1 MHLLTGLNVDYLHR
15 VYLHIKMTLNLSKST
30 SLNITQQAEEP
41 SEIST
46 TNWPAKRRVLCPVV
60 VLQNEFPVR
69 VFLSS
74 STDRHHRAR
83 FVKEP
88 KEWYQLMLHYYCE
101 YFLFLQSV
109 CTCKTHWP
117 EQSGQAINGGLLPDD
132 NSNLECTAFLSLLL
146 R

>member
-1 MHLLTGLNVDYLHR
+1 MHLLTGLYVDYLHR

-69 VFLSS
+69 VFSSS
-74 STDRHHRAR
+74 STDITER
-83 FVKEP
+83 
-88 KEWYQLMLHYYCE
+88 
-101 YFLFLQSV
+101 
-109 CTCKTHWP
+109 
-117 EQSGQAINGGLLPDD
+117 GLLKSPK
-132 NSNLECTAFLSLLL
+132 NGIN
-146 R
+146 